1 MSINCTSTSSSLAT
15 LAQAESLSARRVPVG
30 RRKKCLVGGGRSRI
44 KSHLADYCAAKN
56 HTSPYYIYTAA
67 TINPMAAAMLC
78 ACPLPFSACGAGH
91 TLLSSKE
98 KGSCGAVALME

>member
-30 RRKKCLVGGGRSRI
+30 L
-44 KSHLADYCAAKN
+44 KSHLADYSAAKN

-78 ACPLPFSACGAGH
+78 ACPLPISACGAGH

-98 KGSCGAVALME
+98 KGSCGAVALKE

>member
-30 RRKKCLVGGGRSRI
+30 RRKKCLAGGGRSRI
-44 KSHLADYCAAKN
+44 KSSLAEHSAAKN

-67 TINPMAAAMLC
+67 TINPMAAAMRC
-78 ACPLPFSACGAGH
+78 ACPLPISACGAGH
-91 TLLSSKE
+91 PLLSSKE